1 MKHCLSLA
9 FVLMVL
15 WLGNSGHYSPLF
27 LSLGALSVVFAVWVS
42 HRMDVVDHESQPLH
56 LSGHI
61 SFFYCWLVGKIILSN
76 IDVVKR
82 IWLGNKSISPCVAR
96 LPLSQKTDM
105 GKVIYANSITLTP
118 GTVSMDIEGA
128 TVLVHAL
135 TAESI
140 AELRGDEM
148 NRRVS
153 DLEL

>member
-15 WLGNSGHYSPLF
+15 WLGNSGYYSPLL

-42 HRMDVVDHESQPLH
+42 HRMDVIDHESQPLH

-61 SFFYCWLVGKIILSN
+61 LFFYCWLVVKIILSN

-96 LPLSQKTDM
+96 LPLSQETDM

-118 GTVSMDIEGA
+118 GTVSMDIGGG

-135 TAESI
+135 TAENM
-140 AELRGDEM
+140 AELKGDEM

-153 DLEL
+153 DLGL